1 MTEATTATTVVA
13 VFRARPGREEDL
25 AATLSAML
33 APTRGEVG
41 CERYDLHRVDGDPGL
56 FFFDE
61 IWTTARDHAR
71 HVQTPHVQALLAQ
84 TPELYDWPIVEYKGS
99 RIGG

>member
-1 MTEATTATTVVA
+1 MSVEPAITVVA
-13 VFRARPGREEDL
+13 VFRARPGREDDL

-33 APTRGEVG
+33 APTRAEDG
-41 CERYDLHRVDGDPGL
+41 CERYDLHRVVGDPGL

-61 IWTTARDHAR
+61 IWTTAEAHAT
-71 HVQTPHVQALLAQ
+71 HVRTPHVQALLASA
-84 TPELYDWPIVEYKGS
+84 PELYDTPIVEYKGR